1 MVSNNITEMSSGDA
15 GQWLLKFDTFSTQ
28 VLDFIGNRFQF
39 ADYKSGL
46 MRFSRIGSGKSN
58 AANSDF

>member
-1 MVSNNITEMSSGDA
+1 L
-15 GQWLLKFDTFSTQ
+15 GQQAAQKLKFDTSSTQ
-28 VLDFIGNRFQF
+28 VLDFIRNRLQF

-46 MRFSRIGSGKSN
+46 MRSEGVGSANSN